1 MTDGC
6 DECEMWR
13 QKGAAFCPAC
23 GRSLEKQERPLIDTF
38 ILLGV
43 TAVAFIILANSF
55 YAVINFGNIYDELS
69 GYKLAVRLSFGLWDM
84 ELLRY
89 GSIWIGIYLAVLILV
104 ETACVV
110 YGSWR
115 LWTVLKERQT
125 DYHAQATTGIAAATA
140 ALAASLFISI
150 LGVVLTAA
158 IEQAP
163 NTDWMNDFTEYEMVF
178 LLTRAGVSE
187 ELMYRV
193 LYIGVPMMI
202 LALIVRRDKRSW
214 QYLFGG
220 FGISKT
226 AAILILFSS
235 VLFGLAHYDGWGW
248 SKIPITFAG
257 GILFGYVYSEYGL
270 YACIIMH
277 TANDVMTTLAYLG
290 LPFLTLVAEFSLIG
304 LGLLVLLHWILH
316 PNRELLDIKNMENFP
331 QKLERN
337 LKEQWER
344 H

>member
-1 MTDGC
+1 MTGGC

-13 QKGAAFCPAC
+13 RKGAAFCPVC
-23 GRSLEKQERPLIDTF
+23 GNKLEKPERPWIDTF

-43 TAVAFIILANSF
+43 TAVAFAVLANTF
-55 YAVINFGNIYDELS
+55 YVLINFGNIYDEFTGFTLV
-69 GYKLAVRLSFGLWDM
+69 YNLSFGLWSL
-84 ELLRY
+84 ELFRY
-89 GSIWIGIYLAVLILV
+89 NGIWIGLYLAFLVIV

-115 LWTVLKERQT
+115 LWTVLKEKPE

-140 ALAASLFISI
+140 ALAASLFISVLGI
-150 LGVVLTAA
+150 LLSATQG
-158 IEQAP
+158 QAP
-163 NTDWMNDFTEYEMVF
+163 STEWMDDFTEYQMVF
-178 LLTRAGVSE
+178 LFTQAGVSE
-187 ELMYRV
+187 ELMYRM
-193 LYIGVPMMI
+193 LYIGVPMAI
-202 LALIVRRDKRSW
+202 IALILRRDKRSW

-220 FGISKT
+220 FGISK
-226 AAILILFSS
+226 AAAVLILFSS

-277 TANDVMTTLAYLG
+277 TANDVMITLAYLG
-290 LPFLTLVAEFSLIG
+290 LPFLTVIAEFSLIG
-304 LGLLVLLHWILH
+304 LGVLVLVHWVLQ
-316 PNRELLDIKNMENFP
+316 PRRELLDFKNMENFP
-331 QKLERN
+331 QKLEMN